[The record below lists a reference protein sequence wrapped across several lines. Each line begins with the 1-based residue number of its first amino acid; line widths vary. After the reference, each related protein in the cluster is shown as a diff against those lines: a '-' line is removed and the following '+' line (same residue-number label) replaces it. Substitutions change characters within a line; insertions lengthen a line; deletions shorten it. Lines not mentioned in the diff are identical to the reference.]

1 MLEEY
6 FKVQKK
12 ETVDKKES
20 SGFVH
25 ISFAERKQIL
35 SYVLDPK

>member
-12 ETVDKKES
+12 ETVDKKK
-20 SGFVH
+20 
-25 ISFAERKQIL
+25 A
-35 SYVLDPK
+35 LDLYIFLLPNVSKY